1 MSTHVKRPSLSDIR
15 VSEEQNAHLT
25 RMKSISNLKQKFG
38 RIIVVSNRL
47 PITIGTEKSKTDLRS
62 SRSEG
67 SGDVKNSTPQ
77 EPPKYTYKMSS
88 GGLVA
93 GLEGVKK
100 KLPFLWVGW
109 TGMMAPEEQQ
119 QGIADTLLK
128 DYQCVP
134 VWMDDELA
142 DLHYNGFSN
151 GVLWPLFHYLLEDSG
166 SNFQEK
172 YFNAYMEANR
182 KFAEVI
188 ANLWEP
194 GDLIWIH
201 DYHLITLPEILRAQ
215 NPKIRSG
222 FFLHIPFP
230 SSEIFQ
236 VLPVRKQILTGMLNN
251 DMIGF
256 HTYDYARHFLSS
268 CTRVL
273 GLETTL
279 NGVNFEG
286 RFVPVTIHPV
296 GIDVDKFLAQ
306 LDEPETLSVISKYEK
321 LFEGKR
327 VFLGVDRLDYI
338 KGIPYKLKAFERF
351 LKKYPQWKDKVAL
364 IQVAVPSRIDVPE
377 YRKLKDEVDQ
387 LVGHIN
393 GTLGGLNFSPILY
406 LFQSVSFPDLTAL
419 YRISDAIIITSNRDG
434 MNLVAKE
441 YIASQKGKNGA
452 VILSEF
458 AGCANALSGSL
469 LVNPWNIE
477 EVADAMNSALTMK
490 EEEKADIHSHQFN
503 FISRHNASN
512 WGESFIRDLFNTSR
526 MAERQDRTP
535 KLTLS
540 SVDHSYQK
548 AKKRLLIFAS
558 DGALVSSSALP
569 FLAHPSRRVF
579 DILETLSKDEKNI
592 VYVVSGRDRHTL
604 VQWFGNLPIGLV
616 AEHGY
621 FICDK
626 CNVQDIQWSS
636 LSCDLS
642 WKKNIK
648 PIFENYTESTP
659 GSLLEEKETSFTWH
673 YRSTEVDFGAFR
685 GQELLTHL
693 DTTNFPVN
701 VVSGDKTIE
710 VRPHD
715 CNPTATM
722 KKLLN
727 KNADFDMMLYI
738 GDPSNIDFND
748 DNRVFTCGIGQKSQ
762 KYYLNDSEAV
772 IAFLDELSKLK
783 K

>member
-1 MSTHVKRPSLSDIR
+1 MSALKKVSLDAPSSKDSSPVEGI
-15 VSEEQNAHLT
+15 T
-25 RMKSISNLKQKFG
+25 RMKSISNLKQNFG
-38 RIIVVSNRL
+38 RILVVSNRL
-47 PITIGTEKSKTDLRS
+47 PVTISPDKPPVAKSPSSHGSDLKS
-62 SRSEG
+62 SVPQGE
-67 SGDVKNSTPQ
+67 VKYN
-77 EPPKYTYKMSS
+77 YKMSS

-100 KLPFLWVGW
+100 KLPFLWIGW
-109 TGMMAPEEQQ
+109 TGMMAPEDQQ

-134 VWMDDELA
+134 VWMDDEIA

-151 GVLWPLFHYLLEDSG
+151 GVLWPLFHYLLEESG
-166 SNFQEK
+166 SNFQER

-188 ANLWEP
+188 LSLWEP

-201 DYHLITLPEILRAQ
+201 DYHLITLPEILRES
-215 NPKIRSG
+215 NPKIRAG

-273 GLETTL
+273 GLESTL
-279 NGVNFEG
+279 NGVNYEG
-286 RFVPVTIHPV
+286 RFIPVTIHPV

-306 LDEPETLSVISKYEK
+306 LEKPETLSVIDQYSKLY
-321 LFEGKR
+321 EGKKI
-327 VFLGVDRLDYI
+327 FLGVDRLDYI

-351 LKKYPQWKDKVAL
+351 LKKYPQWKDKVVL

-377 YRKLKDEVDQ
+377 YRKLKDEVDG

-393 GTLGGLNFSPILY
+393 GTLGGLNFSPITY
-406 LFQSVSFPDLTAL
+406 LFQSVAFPDLTAL

-441 YIASQKGKNGA
+441 YIASQNGKNGA

-458 AGCANALSGSL
+458 AGCANALSGSF

-477 EVADAMNSALTMK
+477 EVADAMNSSLTMK
-490 EEEKADIHSHQFN
+490 EEEKAEIHSQQFN

-512 WGESFIRDLFNTSR
+512 WGESFIRDLYTASR
-526 MAERQDRTP
+526 LAERHDRTP
-535 KLTLS
+535 KLTLGRIES
-540 SVDHSYQK
+540 IYKHS
-548 AKKRLLIFAS
+548 KKRLLVFAS

-579 DILETLSKDEKNI
+579 DILESLTKDERNI

-604 VQWFGNLPIGLV
+604 MQWFGNLPIGLV

-626 CNVQDIQWSS
+626 SNAKDIEWRS

-715 CNPTATM
+715 CNPTATVKKLM
-722 KKLLN
+722 KKN
-727 KNADFDMMLYI
+727 EDFDMMVYI
-738 GDPSNIDFND
+738 GDATNIDFTED
-748 DNRVFTCGIGQKSQ
+748 KRVYSCGIGNKTQ

-772 IAFLDELSKLK
+772 VSFLEEMSKLGK
-783 K
+783 A